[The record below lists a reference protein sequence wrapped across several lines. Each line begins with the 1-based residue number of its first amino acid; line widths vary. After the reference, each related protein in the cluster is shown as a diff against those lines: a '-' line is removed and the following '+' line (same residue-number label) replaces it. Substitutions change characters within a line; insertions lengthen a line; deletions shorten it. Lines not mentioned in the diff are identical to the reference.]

1 MLLVFIALII
11 YSSVS
16 QDNLL
21 FIAAFFPPP
30 KVLSSALIDAFK
42 LTLESFFSCQ
52 TDSLK
57 NLGRVLIRILL
68 NLLVNL
74 KNLNVYYIK
83 SQWITSYVFCSL
95 LLLKL
100 WSFIIFFVFRIRNNC
115 FILWTVFHLLRW
127 IQSVSLWTYCVIY
140 FKLLHLLC
148 VARENFVNGV
158 VLIFVDCLCFY

>member
-100 WSFIIFFVFRIRNNC
+100 WSFILFSVFRIRNNC
-115 FILWTVFHLLRW
+115 FILWTVFPIKMNSKCL
-127 IQSVSLWTYCVIY
+127 SLDI
-140 FKLLHLLC
+140 LC
-148 VARENFVNGV
+148 N
-158 VLIFVDCLCFY
+158 IF